1 MEVFVRGSRSSAQD
15 WACAQQ
21 ITAHELPPLDEEQ
34 KAAAQR
40 EKVSEENYARSA
52 YAGHLSQQRLL
63 QRTLHFGRW
72 LNARVEERNPVCHVG
87 SITLDIWQGRYQVS
101 VLGGEDPLDFEIDE
115 ELVERFLTTGSAE
128 LEKAIFRLL
137 DVYLPQKQVARAS

>member
-1 MEVFVRGSRSSAQD
+1 MEVFVRGLRSSAQD
-15 WACAQQ
+15 WARAQQ
-21 ITAHELPPLDEEQ
+21 IPANELPPLNEEQ

-52 YAGHLSQQRLL
+52 YAGQLGQQKLL

-72 LNARVEERNPVCHVG
+72 LNARVEERNSACHVE
-87 SITLDIWQGRYQVS
+87 SITLDTWEGRYQIS
-101 VLGGEDPLDFEIDE
+101 VLGGAGLVDFERDE
-115 ELVERFLTTGSAE
+115 ELVERFLTTGSDE